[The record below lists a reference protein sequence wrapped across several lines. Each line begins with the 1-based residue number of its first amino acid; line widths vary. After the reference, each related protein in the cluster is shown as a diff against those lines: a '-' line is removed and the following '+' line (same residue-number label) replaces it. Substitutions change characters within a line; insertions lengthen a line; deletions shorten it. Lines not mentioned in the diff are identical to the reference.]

1 MAYVS
6 ANLVKVYDVGNKGR
20 SHWHY
25 DAGADAAATIAG
37 AGYIS
42 DAAEGTAVSAG
53 NSKNMQLGDTV
64 TVVQTSGAAGTGIND
79 YVVSAISAA
88 GAATLIKTATA

>member
-6 ANLVKVYDVGNKGR
+6 ANLVKLDHLGPSGR
-20 SHWHY
+20 SRWFY
-25 DAGADAAATIAG
+25 DALADSAATIAG

-42 DAAEGTAVSAG
+42 DAAVGTAVLAG
-53 NSKNMQLGDTV
+53 ASKGMNLGD
-64 TVVQTSGAAGTGIND
+64 VVEVIQTSALAGTGISV

-88 GAATLIKTATA
+88 GAATVIKTATA

>member
-6 ANLVKVYDVGNKGR
+6 ANLVAVRNLGTSGR
-20 SHWHY
+20 AWWFY

-42 DAAEGTAVSAG
+42 DASPGTGVVAG
-53 NSKNMQLGDTV
+53 ASKGMQLGDLV
-64 TVVQTSGAAGTGIND
+64 TVIQTSALAGTGVSD

-88 GAATLIKTATA
+88 GAATVIKTATA

>member
-1 MAYVS
+1 MAYIS
-6 ANLVKVYDVGNKGR
+6 ANLVLVESLGVSGR
-20 SHWHY
+20 SWWFH
-25 DAGADAAATIAG
+25 DAVADSAATIAG

-42 DAAEGTAVSAG
+42 DAAPGTAVAAG
-53 NSKNMQLGDTV
+53 ASKGMNLGDVV
-64 TVVQTSGAAGTGIND
+64 TVVQTSALAGTGIND

>member
-6 ANLVKVYDVGNKGR
+6 ANLNAIENLGTSGR
-20 SHWHY
+20 TWWFY
-25 DAGADAAATIAG
+25 DAGADAAAAIAG

-42 DAAEGTAVSAG
+42 DASPGTGVVAG
-53 NSKNMQLGDTV
+53 SSKGMQLGDLV
-64 TVVQTSGAAGTGIND
+64 TVVQTAALAGTGVSD

-88 GAATLIKTATA
+88 GAATILKTATA

>member
-6 ANLVKVYDVGNKGR
+6 ANLVKLDHIGASGGAL
-20 SHWHY
+20 WAY

-42 DAAEGTAVSAG
+42 DAAEGTSVAKGASKGMTPYDLILVRQGNASGATGIDTYAVSAIAA
-53 NSKNMQLGDTV
+53 
-64 TVVQTSGAAGTGIND
+64 SGAATI
-79 YVVSAISAA
+79 
-88 GAATLIKTATA
+88 IKTSTA